1 MVKGSDIL
9 IWFFLAGMIAGAVGV
24 ILILAW
30 WIKTHAIKV
39 TPEQMMKDIEAMK
52 EDEAHD

>member
-1 MVKGSDIL
+1 MV
-9 IWFFLAGMIAGAVGV
+9 AGAVGV
-24 ILILAW
+24 ILILQW
-30 WIKTHAIKV
+30 WIRTHAIKV